1 MAKKPVQ
8 FRFEENFHKA
18 IADVSLETGVG
29 VSEIVRDAVSV
40 YLAIYE
46 RTRGNKNSRF
56 YIKTNDDLCEVIL
69 PWLKY

>member
-18 IADVSLETGVG
+18 IADVSSETGVA
-29 VSEIVRDAVSV
+29 VSEIVRDAVSL
-40 YLAIYE
+40 YLAVYE
-46 RTRGNKNSRF
+46 RTKGKKGSRF
-56 YIKTNDDLCEVIL
+56 YIKNDTDVCEVVL